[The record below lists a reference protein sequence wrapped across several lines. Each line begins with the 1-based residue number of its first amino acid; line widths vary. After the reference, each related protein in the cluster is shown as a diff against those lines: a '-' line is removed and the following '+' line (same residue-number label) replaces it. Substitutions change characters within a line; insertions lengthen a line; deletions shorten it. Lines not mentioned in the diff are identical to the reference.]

1 MNKPKTEHVLIRT
14 PRAAGTVHLQIIN
27 DFGKSFDFTGYSYL
41 RTRVTEGADS
51 AG

>member
-27 DFGKSFDFTGYSYL
+27 DWLKILWKNGFLLLNWNYIG
-41 RTRVTEGADS
+41 E
-51 AG
+51 